1 VSSSSSKGVPEVRTH
16 DIPIADA
23 MSEFM
28 EQGWAPSP
36 ISGIDSHPSIP
47 YTKLRRKKLS
57 MQYPG
62 VRLVFPAGSL
72 KIRSN
77 DSDFPFRAHSAFS
90 WFTGIIAPDAVPD
103 SVFVM
108 EPNMKGHEDLLFI
121 HPRSARDNGEFY
133 KNVRY

>member
-1 VSSSSSKGVPEVRTH
+1 
-16 DIPIADA
+16 
-23 MSEFM
+23 
-28 EQGWAPSP
+28 
-36 ISGIDSHPSIP
+36 
-47 YTKLRRKKLS
+47 

-108 EPNMKGHEDLLFI
+108 EPTTEGHEDLLFI
-121 HPRSARDNGEFY
+121 HPRSARDNDEFY
-133 KNVRY
+133 KNTRYGEFWVGRRMSLDET